1 MFAKHVNVKKI
12 IFLTVVFLLSGFLKL
27 SAQEIIKPIVT
38 RATVVLGD
46 TIPIIDLREVE
57 VLSLKV
63 PKTEKERRYNAKLV
77 KNVKK
82 VYPFAK
88 LAGIKLRQYD
98 ILLSKAKNDRERKR
112 LMKQAELEIKEQY
125 GESLKKLN
133 FSQGKILIKLIDRE
147 TQNTS
152 YQLVKDLRGSFSAF
166 FYQAFAR
173 LWGYNLKT
181 KYDPDGEDKKIETI
195 VKMIDAGRL

>member
-1 MFAKHVNVKKI
+1 MKKI
-12 IFLTVVFLLSGFLKL
+12 IFVLISITVAVSLKL
-27 SAQEIIKPIVT
+27 SAQTINPIVT
-38 RATVVLGD
+38 RATVILGD
-46 TIPIIDLREVE
+46 TIPIVDLREVE
-57 VLSLKV
+57 VLSLKI
-63 PKTEKERRYNAKLV
+63 PKTERERKYNARLIR
-77 KNVKK
+77 NIKK

-98 ILLSKAKNDRERKR
+98 ILLSKVKTDKERKQ
-112 LMKQAELEIKEQY
+112 LMKKAEKEIKDQY
-125 GESLKKLN
+125 GESLKNLT

-152 YQLVKDLRGSFSAF
+152 YDIVKDLRGNFTAF

-181 KYDPDGEDKKIETI
+181 KYNPEGEDKKIETI

>member
-1 MFAKHVNVKKI
+1 VKKF
-12 IFLTVVFLLSGFLKL
+12 IFVLISITVAVSLKL
-27 SAQEIIKPIVT
+27 SAQTINPIVT
-38 RATVVLGD
+38 RAAVMLGD
-46 TIPIIDLREVE
+46 TIPIVDLREVE
-57 VLSLKV
+57 ILSLKI
-63 PKTEKERRYNAKLV
+63 PKTERERKYNARLIR
-77 KNVKK
+77 NIKK

-98 ILLSKAKNDRERKR
+98 ILLSKVKTDKERKQ
-112 LMKQAELEIKEQY
+112 LMKKAEKEIKDQY
-125 GESLKKLN
+125 GESLKNLT

-152 YQLVKDLRGSFSAF
+152 YDIVKDLRGNFTAF

-181 KYDPDGEDKKIETI
+181 KYNPEGEDKKIETI

>member
-1 MFAKHVNVKKI
+1 MKKFIFVLI
-12 IFLTVVFLLSGFLKL
+12 IITVAVSLKL
-27 SAQEIIKPIVT
+27 SAQTINPIVT
-38 RATVVLGD
+38 RAAVMLGD
-46 TIPIIDLREVE
+46 TIPIVDLREVE
-57 VLSLKV
+57 ILSLKI
-63 PKTEKERRYNAKLV
+63 PKTERERKYNARLIR
-77 KNVKK
+77 NIKK

-98 ILLSKAKNDRERKR
+98 ILLSKVKTDKERKQ
-112 LMKQAELEIKEQY
+112 LMKKAEKEIKDQY
-125 GESLKKLN
+125 GESLKNLT
-133 FSQGKILIKLIDRE
+133 FTQGKILIKLIDRE

-152 YQLVKDLRGSFSAF
+152 YDIVKDLRGNFTAF

-181 KYDPDGEDKKIETI
+181 KYNPEGEDKKIETI

>member
-1 MFAKHVNVKKI
+1 MKKVLLI
-12 IFLTVVFLLSGFLKL
+12 IGVLVAGSFKLEAQTLKPVV
-27 SAQEIIKPIVT
+27 A
-38 RATVVLGD
+38 RATIILGD
-46 TIPIIDLREVE
+46 TIPVIDLREVE
-57 VLSLKV
+57 ILSLKV
-63 PKTEKERRYNAKLV
+63 PKTEKERRYNARLI

-98 ILLSKAKNDRERKR
+98 IILKDVKSEKERKR
-112 LMKQAELEIKEQY
+112 LMKRAEKEIKEQY
-125 GESLKKLN
+125 GEPLKKLT
-133 FSQGKILIKLIDRE
+133 FTQGKILIKLIDRE

-152 YQLVKDLRGSFSAF
+152 YDLVKDLRGSFSAF
-166 FYQAFAR
+166 FYQTFAR

-181 KYDPDGEDKKIETI
+181 KYVPGGKDKKIETI